1 MQQQLTPPP
10 VPTRRDS
17 LRYPTLADLL
27 TVSRCKGERAKR
39 STQRAAPR
47 AQ

>member
-1 MQQQLTPPP
+1 MQQQRTTSPAAA
-10 VPTRRDS
+10 RRDS
-17 LRYPTLADLL
+17 LRYLTLAELL
-27 TVSRCKGERAKR
+27 TLPRCKGERAKR